1 MNVHL
6 HGVLWSI
13 ESFPTQPEEAGKES
27 NEKVAGLTLRS
38 SSKFFPN
45 IISTKTRGLGLQ
57 PLLDLNVK

>member
-1 MNVHL
+1 MYVHL

-27 NEKVAGLTLRS
+27 EKVARLILRS
-38 SSKFFPN
+38 SSKFFPD